1 MSQTHHCT
9 DDVGATVP
17 LQPSTGPLVSDYDVV
32 LLDLDGVVYIGTNA
46 VPGAA
51 QHLDDARGAGARL
64 VFVTNNAS
72 RPPETVAEHLSELGV
87 DCSAGDVVTSA
98 QAAAH
103 HLRTSLPAG
112 SPVLRIGGAGLTR
125 ALQEE
130 GLVPVD
136 SREEEPVA
144 VVQGFSPDLTW
155 RHLAEATRA
164 VRSGLP
170 WVATNLDL
178 TVPVVGGPAP
188 GNGTLVAAVRTA
200 SGVEPHVVGK
210 PEPALFAEAVRR
222 CSAERPLVG
231 GDRLDTDL
239 EGARRGGMP
248 GLLVLTGV
256 SGVRE
261 LLQAHPGERPT
272 QVARDLGGLL
282 EQHPEV
288 VPRWDGDR
296 LEVRCRRALVVRSD
310 GAWHVPAP
318 DTADG
323 TDALDWVDVLRA
335 AAVAAW
341 TLADAGRDADVAALT
356 TLVRRVGGPDL
367 AQR

>member
-1 MSQTHHCT
+1 MSHTHHRT
-9 DDVGATVP
+9 VSATAADL
-17 LQPSTGPLVSDYDVV
+17 LQPSTGPLVAGHDVV
-32 LLDLDGVVYIGTNA
+32 LLDLDGVVYIGPDA

-51 QHLDDARGAGARL
+51 QHLQHARGTGARL

-72 RPPETVAEHLSELGV
+72 RPPETVAEHLRDLGV
-87 DCSAGDVVTSA
+87 DCAADDVVTSA

-136 SREEEPVA
+136 SLEEQPVA

-188 GNGTLVAAVRTA
+188 GNGTLVGAVRTA

-210 PEPALFAEAVRR
+210 PEPALFTEAVRR
-222 CSAERPLVG
+222 CSAERPLVV

-239 EGARRGGMP
+239 EGARRAGMP

-282 EQHPEV
+282 EEHPAV
-288 VPRWDGDR
+288 VVGWDGDR
-296 LEVRCRRALVVRSD
+296 LEVRCRHARVVRSGGVWD
-310 GAWHVPAP
+310 APAP
-318 DTADG
+318 GTADG
-323 TDALDWVDVLRA
+323 VDVLRA

-341 TLADAGRDADVAALT
+341 TLADAGQDADVAALT
-356 TLVRRVGGPDL
+356 LLVRRVGGPQL

>member
-1 MSQTHHCT
+1 MTTTT
-9 DDVGATVP
+9 DRGAGGA
-17 LQPSTGPLVSDYDVV
+17 LARLLPSSGPLVDDHDVV
-32 LLDLDGVVYIGTNA
+32 LLDLDGVVYIGPHA

-51 QHLDDARGAGARL
+51 EHLGSARSAGARL

-72 RPPETVAEHLSELGV
+72 RPPAVVAQHLTDLGV
-87 DCSAGDVVTSA
+87 DCEETDVVTSA

-103 HLRTSLPAG
+103 HLRSTLGAG
-112 SPVLRIGGAGLTR
+112 ARVLRIGGAGLTE
-125 ALQEE
+125 ALEAE
-130 GLVPVD
+130 GLQPVD
-136 SREEEPVA
+136 SLDDEPVA

-188 GNGTLVAAVRTA
+188 GNGTLVGAVRTA
-200 SGVEPHVVGK
+200 SGVEPYVVGK

-222 CSAERPLVG
+222 SSARRPLVV

-239 EGARRGGMP
+239 EGARRAGLP

-256 SGVRE
+256 SGIPD
-261 LLQAHPGERPT
+261 LLTAHPGERPT
-272 QVARDLGGLL
+272 HVSWDLRGLL
-282 EQHPEV
+282 DTHPDVRARVDGRRVEV
-288 VPRWDGDR
+288 TCGAVVLTHADGGWDAAGI
-296 LEVRCRRALVVRSD
+296 D
-310 GAWHVPAP
+310 GA
-318 DTADG
+318 
-323 TDALDWVDVLRA
+323 DALDVVRA

-341 TLADAGRDADVAALT
+341 SAADAGLESDTALLHRVAATARDDRQLRGDVAA
-356 TLVRRVGGPDL
+356 GG
-367 AQR
+367 